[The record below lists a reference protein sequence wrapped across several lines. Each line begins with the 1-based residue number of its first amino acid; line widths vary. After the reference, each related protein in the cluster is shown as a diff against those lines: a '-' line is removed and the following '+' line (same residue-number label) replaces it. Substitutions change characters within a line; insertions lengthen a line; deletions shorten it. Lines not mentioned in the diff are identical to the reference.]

1 LNFARIGKMRILFAL
16 ATLALAS
23 CAAHPPGSGDDAAG
37 AASLKLADAAMA
49 GGAPAIALR
58 VADGVLAAHPAD
70 VAALVEEGTALAALG
85 RDDQATISFRR
96 ALALAPG
103 SREARIGLG
112 RLALGSDPAEAA
124 TLFGEVLRSRPDDVT
139 ALIDRGIAEDLQ
151 GEHAAAE
158 ASYRAALSVQP
169 DNTAAEVN
177 LALSLALAGH
187 AQVAIGML
195 RPLAAGQAGG
205 RRVADDLAVALA
217 MSGETRAASEIL
229 APELSESEITEAIAA
244 YRELQPAP

>member
-1 LNFARIGKMRILFAL
+1 MRILFAL
-16 ATLALAS
+16 AALALAS

-37 AASLKLADAAMA
+37 AASLKLADAAMT

-58 VADGVLAAHPAD
+58 VADGVLAGHPTD
-70 VAALVEEGTALAALG
+70 VAALIEEGAALAALG
-85 RDDQATISFRR
+85 RDDEATISYRR

-112 RLALGSDPAEAA
+112 RLALRSDPAEAA
-124 TLFGEVLRSRPDDVT
+124 TLFGEVLQKRPDDVT

-151 GEHAAAE
+151 GEHEPAE
-158 ASYRAALSVQP
+158 ASYRAALAVQP

-187 AQVAIGML
+187 AKVAVGML
-195 RPLAAGQAGG
+195 QPLATGEAGG

-229 APELSESEITEAIAA
+229 APELSESQITEAIAA